1 MTSACASR
9 SPTAFV
15 DRSGATVNLG
25 LLPDCAAAVAP
36 CMYPAKVVKTTIVVT
51 FDAPAG
57 DPKGRV

>member
-1 MTSACASR
+1 MCFS

-25 LLPDCAAAVAP
+25 LLPDCSVSVAP

-51 FDAPAG
+51 FDTPAG